1 MSSTPPDS
9 AAEPIIEV
17 DSLVRHFGK
26 QTVLNGVSF
35 KVYAGDTFVI
45 MGGSGCGKST
55 LLRHLIGVV
64 RPDRELPQPEPLHF
78 VVTGSE

>member
-1 MSSTPPDS
+1 MS
-9 AAEPIIEV
+9 AAEPDASLGEPIIEV

-35 KVYAGDTFVI
+35 KVHAGDTFVI

-55 LLRHLIGVV
+55 LLRHLIG
-64 RPDRELPQPEPLHF
+64 
-78 VVTGSE
+78 T